1 MHTGALLN
9 TTSVGGTPTLRLNN
23 ADWVTF
29 KNMTITALNLTYNTA
44 IELCGPASTAAL
56 TTQAYGGCD
65 FVTFDNVVINGQQ
78 NTGALASMS
87 DVLIV
92 SVNGTLNSNVKFNSC
107 TFNNAA
113 CQMYINRNFFT
124 IGGVYISL
132 SSPPPAQS
140 NMQLTNNTFN
150 NFGAFPLRFDNTA
163 DATVTGNIWNS
174 NNTITQRGIMFTQNE
189 GNFRFSKNRAKA
201 PVASGLELLFF
212 GTRTNNSIRGLVSN
226 NFVWVPTGSAGW
238 AINNSSSLN
247 MDYMHNTVYTL
258 ATGTTNA
265 AALNIT
271 GSGVTPVNNIFYNAA
286 GGPAVNVT
294 SGAVTGM
301 NYNNLYTSGAT
312 LGYWSGTG
320 YATLAAWRSATAQ
333 DAASTS
339 AAVLF
344 NNVSTGNFDLTT
356 VDANLYGYGST
367 SNGTYG
373 LGIRSRVPD
382 DFYGTTRSRTEVFM
396 GAHQIVPVITIN
408 PPPPATLSGCANS
421 NFTITTNAAVTYNA
435 QMSFQ
440 WMRNGSPLSEGVNG
454 FTGTKT
460 ASLTMTNAQ
469 PSLHGG
475 DYALSITASGGADP
489 AITNIIAVTINAPID
504 IVKHPDS
511 RILCRNNETSL
522 SVVANGTILGYQ
534 WQKDGQNIS
543 GATGPIYVVAN
554 ADFVSSGRYRCIL
567 SGTCGTTTV
576 TTNDAVIYVSSSTI
590 IARDPG
596 QKGAAEGSTGYLDVD
611 VAASAQIP
619 GYSPQFQWYKG
630 TTMLTDN
637 GRITGTTTSQLTI
650 RNMSLADITADYHCV
665 ATGICGQQTSA
676 KGGFYVSSV
685 TIQNQPKNQELCVGK
700 DGSLLVVASSNIPGA
715 SYSYQWL
722 KDGKAIGNSAVYQGA
737 STNVLSIKGASAAEA
752 GDYTVVVTANPGGAT
767 ITSGIAK
774 VNVNA
779 APTVTTHPQDV
790 AVCEGTDFT
799 VSMTADGGSL
809 TYQWKANGLDVPGA
823 TTATVTVPGA
833 MVTTVMNGAKI
844 TCVTTNGC
852 GTATTNSATLTVN
865 SKPTISEQPGNTA
878 VHYGKDFV
886 LTVKA
891 NGSGTLEY
899 QWKKDGNDIPG
910 AIAASYTIVN
920 PGNASGGSYTCVI
933 KNGCGSVETSPAVIN
948 VTSVNDDAI
957 AAGYALTSAEPTPTV
972 DAAKVSFTMPFDG
985 MARIVLTD
993 ARGSEV
999 AVLFDGVASAGTHS
1013 ISVNALG
1020 LANGVYNY
1028 TLTSGRYSITNK
1040 LVIVK

>member
-1 MHTGALLN
+1 
-9 TTSVGGTPTLRLNN
+9 
-23 ADWVTF
+23 
-29 KNMTITALNLTYNTA
+29 
-44 IELCGPASTAAL
+44 
-56 TTQAYGGCD
+56 
-65 FVTFDNVVINGQQ
+65 
-78 NTGALASMS
+78 
-87 DVLIV
+87 
-92 SVNGTLNSNVKFNSC
+92 
-107 TFNNAA
+107 
-113 CQMYINRNFFT
+113 
-124 IGGVYISL
+124 
-132 SSPPPAQS
+132 
-140 NMQLTNNTFN
+140 
-150 NFGAFPLRFDNTA
+150 
-163 DATVTGNIWNS
+163 
-174 NNTITQRGIMFTQNE
+174 
-189 GNFRFSKNRAKA
+189 
-201 PVASGLELLFF
+201 
-212 GTRTNNSIRGLVSN
+212 
-226 NFVWVPTGSAGW
+226 
-238 AINNSSSLN
+238 
-247 MDYMHNTVYTL
+247 
-258 ATGTTNA
+258 
-265 AALNIT
+265 
-271 GSGVTPVNNIFYNAA
+271 
-286 GGPAVNVT
+286 
-294 SGAVTGM
+294 
-301 NYNNLYTSGAT
+301 
-312 LGYWSGTG
+312 
-320 YATLAAWRSATAQ
+320 
-333 DAASTS
+333 
-339 AAVLF
+339 
-344 NNVSTGNFDLTT
+344 
-356 VDANLYGYGST
+356 
-367 SNGTYG
+367 
-373 LGIRSRVPD
+373 
-382 DFYGTTRSRTEVFM
+382 
-396 GAHQIVPVITIN
+396 
-408 PPPPATLSGCANS
+408 
-421 NFTITTNAAVTYNA
+421 
-435 QMSFQ
+435 
-440 WMRNGSPLSEGVNG
+440 MRNGSPLIDGVNG
-454 FTGTKT
+454 ISGSKT
-460 ASLTMTNAQ
+460 STLTIANTQ

-475 DYALSITASGGADP
+475 DYVLSITATGGADP
-489 AITNIIAVTINAPID
+489 AVTNIIAVTINAPIQ
-504 IVKHPDS
+504 IVRQPES

-534 WQKDGQNIS
+534 WQKDGQAIT
-543 GATGPIYVVAN
+543 GATNPIYVLKN
-554 ADFVSSGRYRCIL
+554 ADYVVSGRYRCIMT
-567 SGTCGTTTV
+567 GTCGTTTV
-576 TTNDAVIYVSSSTI
+576 TTDDAVVNVASPTI

-611 VAASAQIP
+611 VNAAALAP

-637 GRITGTTTSQLTI
+637 GRITGTSTAQLTI
-650 RNMSLADITADYHCV
+650 RNMALADITADYYCV

-774 VNVNA
+774 VSVNA

-948 VTSVNDDAI
+948 VTSVNEEAI
-957 AAGYALTSAEPTPTV
+957 AAGYQLSNAQPTPTV
-972 DAAKVSFTMPFDG
+972 DMAKVSFTMPNDG
-985 MARIVLTD
+985 MARIVLSD
-993 ARGSEV
+993 ARGNEV
-999 AVLFDGVASAGTHS
+999 AVLFDGVASAGTHT